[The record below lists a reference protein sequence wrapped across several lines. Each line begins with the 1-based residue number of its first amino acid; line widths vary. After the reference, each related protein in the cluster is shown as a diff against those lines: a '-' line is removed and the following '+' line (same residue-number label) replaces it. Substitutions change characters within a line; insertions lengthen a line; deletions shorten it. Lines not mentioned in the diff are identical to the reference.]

1 MGKKPDM
8 PLVRALRRYAKKRST
23 RFHMPGHKGGRGV
36 LRDFRR
42 LFKKNILNWDVTE
55 IPGMDNLHEP
65 QGVIKKA
72 EEMLAR
78 LYGTDRSFFLV
89 NGSTSGVLAM
99 MGAALNPGDSVIIS
113 RASHRSVLSGLVL
126 TGARP
131 VYVMPEW
138 HEELGVYTQITP
150 EVLRKVIKENP
161 GARAIVI
168 TNPTYQGFCPDL
180 KEICE
185 IARQNNMLVLVDEA
199 HGPHLAFSPHLPPTA
214 GDFEVDVWVQS
225 PHKMLSSLTQS
236 AWLHVKGER
245 IDKERLSSYLGMVTS
260 TSPSYILMASL
271 DYARA
276 LMERRGRHLVEKAL
290 NMAGIAR
297 TFINMHTD
305 FYCAGDELKGRAGIS
320 DIDLSRL
327 MVNVSGAGFTGFEVE
342 NLLRRKFNIYAEYA
356 DLCNVYFLVTSGNN
370 SKDIRNLIDALID
383 ISKHKIKYKDYRYSS
398 TGQGHTNIHELL
410 VNLSTIMKKLPQKA
424 MEPREAFISRGEWVP
439 LKHAEGRIV
448 KKALVPYPPGVPL
461 LTPGEMVENEDIG
474 VIKRLIEAGCSMQG
488 IDNNNRIYVTVH

>member
-1 MGKKPDM
+1 
-8 PLVRALRRYAKKRST
+8 
-23 RFHMPGHKGGRGV
+23 
-36 LRDFRR
+36 
-42 LFKKNILNWDVTE
+42 
-55 IPGMDNLHEP
+55 
-65 QGVIKKA
+65 
-72 EEMLAR
+72 
-78 LYGTDRSFFLV
+78 
-89 NGSTSGVLAM
+89 
-99 MGAALNPGDSVIIS
+99 
-113 RASHRSVLSGLVL
+113 
-126 TGARP
+126 
-131 VYVMPEW
+131 MPEW

-168 TNPTYQGFCPDL
+168 TNPSYQGFCPDL

-214 GDFEVDVWVQS
+214 GDFEVDAWVQS

-342 NLLRRKFNIYAEYA
+342 SLLRREFNIYAEYA
-356 DLCNVYFLVTSGNN
+356 DLCNVYFLITFGNKK
-370 SKDIRNLIDALID
+370 KDIETLTDALRTLSYRD
-383 ISKHKIKYKDYRYSS
+383 PKDPNPGSGQDNAN
-398 TGQGHTNIHELL
+398 TGELL
-410 VNLSTIMKKLPQKA
+410 GLYSGIMKKLPQKA
-424 MEPREAFISRGEWVP
+424 MEPREAFVSKGEWVP
-439 LKHAEGRIV
+439 LECAAGRIV

-461 LTPGEMVENEDIG
+461 LMPGEIMENEHVD
-474 VIKRLIEAGCSMQG
+474 LIENLVEAGCTVQG
-488 IDNNNRIYVTVH
+488 AHNGSIYVISF